1 MQGDLIIGQ
10 IQAVHDRKIGSQL
23 IANVSSGAS
32 TIQVENPWQF
42 NLDDGQLQIGSD
54 IYTFTVPEY
63 LALVAPQADLSVPA
77 PVAGEEDP
85 INDEFSYAGVLNIS
99 PNAVNAYSAEDPVY
113 LYPNVTERWALVKQ
127 DDTGEPLHARVAYG
141 LYPLIPE
148 GVRTENQGEVVVM
161 EHNGQDLVVV
171 DLYGAP
177 PTMDGGFITP
187 GTVPQAGDGSPPS
200 SSPSATVTPGP
211 AFLAVTWTPVANFD
225 TVNYEVH
232 LSTTTGFTPS
242 SSTLV
247 GVVPNGSGFV
257 IDATPTGA
265 ALTIG
270 TTYYVR
276 IVARDIDGAA
286 AAGVQGSGAPL
297 TLNAGTYITAG
308 TITGGLIAANTIDA
322 TKLNVSQLSAITAN
336 MGTLTAGEFKTAS
349 GVSWAGSAAG
359 IIISSIGD
367 GSGNY
372 GMRAFDGVAG
382 TYELVGGT
390 GKVVVG
396 ALASDTTKQRIEI
409 TRSGMAMYEQT
420 AGNLITPPT
429 TGGGSAA
436 ALAWATLYIP
446 AIGVSSALITNVT
459 NSTSPTITTATAHGY
474 TTGDT
479 IEIRGVQTTGG
490 TAPNGYYTAT
500 VVTSTTFTIGTVP
513 ATGTYIAATGGTW
526 KVTAKG
532 QFTTSTDTSGS
543 RMWFDYQG
551 LHSQYQIS
559 SLDQG
564 MPFRTFDFNPGDANG
579 LRLHTATTLDAMRVS
594 PTNGVTF
601 KLAAT
606 DDPNQDLGARW
617 VRQTGGALA
626 VKMWGD
632 NLGDDTQ
639 HGQANFYAY
648 AVSPGGVG
656 QCVIQAQVGTGT
668 SPVTYATLLPSAN
681 FAGASSVQAKAGQS
695 GAGSA
700 SVIIIKHDGTSS
712 FAQLA
717 TTGTFTIRQ
726 NFYPSTDSAA
736 MVVRAGSATP
746 TQPIVQFQN
755 FGGTALASIRP
766 FGRGSFTSDGITTL
780 VNSGAITDALFGE
793 TPASGTIAVDTSD
806 GPAPGRLYVRIGTA
820 WKYVG
825 VGTTPAG
832 SWSLPAYS
840 GNRAPAAPGT
850 ISQSEIARALFSLI
864 DDLKT
869 AGVLQNYP

>member
-63 LALVAPQADLSVPA
+63 LALVAPQSDSSVPA

-171 DLYGAP
+171 DLYGTP

-308 TITGGLIAANTIDA
+308 TITGGLIAASTIDA

-336 MGTLTAGEFKTAS
+336 MGTLTAGEYKTAS
-349 GVSWAGSAAG
+349 GVSWAGNAAG

-446 AIGVSSALITNVT
+446 AIGTTSALISNVT
-459 NSTSPTITTATAHGY
+459 NSTAPQITTATAHGL

-479 IEIRGVQTTGG
+479 IEIRGVQSSG
-490 TAPNGYYTAT
+490 TPPNGYFTAT
-500 VVTSTTFTIGTVP
+500 VVDANNFTIGTVP
-513 ATGTYIAATGGTW
+513 STGTYTAATGGVW
-526 KVTAKG
+526 KVSAKG
-532 QFTTSTDTSGS
+532 QFTTNTSTAGS

-551 LHSQYQIS
+551 LHSQYQS
-559 SLDQG
+559 GALDQG
-564 MPFRTFDFNPGDANG
+564 MPFRTFDFNPADANG
-579 LRLHTATTLDAMRVS
+579 LRLHTATTQDAMRVS

-606 DDPNQDLGARW
+606 DDPSQDLGARW

-626 VKMWGD
+626 VKLWGD

-639 HGQANFYAY
+639 HAQANLFAY
-648 AVSPGGVG
+648 AVASTGVG
-656 QCVIQAQVGTGT
+656 QCVIQAQQGTGT
-668 SPVTYATLLPSAN
+668 SPTIYAAIKPIAN
-681 FAGASSVQAKAGQS
+681 LF
-695 GAGSA
+695 
-700 SVIIIKHDGTSS
+700 GTSS
-712 FAQLA
+712 IVQATAGYGANTAAVTIINADGSSSFGQLA
-717 TTGTFTIRQ
+717 TTNTWTKQNIIAPGTDNIALIVRRGTDTSPTANIQ
-726 NFYPSTDSAA
+726 TWTNAAGGST
-736 MVVRAGSATP
+736 
-746 TQPIVQFQN
+746 
-755 FGGTALASIRP
+755 LAFISKQ
-766 FGRGSFTSDGITTL
+766 GRGAFGTCGINTL
-780 VNSGAITDALFGE
+780 INAGPVTDASFPGSD
-793 TPASGTIAVDTSD
+793 AVSGSIAIDTTN
-806 GPAPGRLYVRIGTA
+806 RYIYVRIGSA
-820 WKYVG
+820 WRVVG
-825 VGTTPAG
+825 LGTIPG
-832 SWSLPAYS
+832 VSFSLPAYS
-840 GNRAPAAPGT
+840 ANRNPAAPGT
-850 ISQSEIARALFSLI
+850 ITLAETARALFSLI

-869 AGVLQNYP
+869 AGLIP